1 MNDLALDPKQEEQ
14 VEFCQPPLLP
24 CLVCIHGLCPE
35 FFFLCSTT
43 SLETEI
49 QLLPIL
55 ALHALSAPFSLLSP
69 FLPQASSTALLD
81 FILRHCRSEG
91 KGQFIYYIHVATHAT
106 IHV

>member
-1 MNDLALDPKQEEQ
+1 MILHLIQNRKNKWNFASPHFFLVWFVFTGSAPSSSSCAALPAWRQRSSSYPSWLSML
-14 VEFCQPPLLP
+14 FPPL
-24 CLVCIHGLCPE
+24 
-35 FFFLCSTT
+35 
-43 SLETEI
+43 
-49 QLLPIL
+49 
-55 ALHALSAPFSLLSP
+55 FSLLSP